1 MTFPTTNLSIPAIAY
16 LTPSANL
23 VASFRNRQPHPV
35 HLNAYDIDGGSG
47 NTNHIIRKY
56 AA

>member
-1 MTFPTTNLSIPAIAY
+1 MTFPTTNLFIPAIAY

-47 NTNHIIRKY
+47 NTNHIIKNT
-56 AA
+56 